1 MLNERQ
7 EYLEYSCELSQ
18 AEHGR
23 LEYAAFVNN
32 KLSGK
37 ARAELIVARH
47 FLEVFRGLP
56 LEEQIGR
63 ITAVLRLYASETACV
78 VPEGE
83 RGAHDGKE
91 TRYAE
96 EIRAQ
101 YPEIVDWLRRY
112 VQEFFIN
119 RVKDPINKK
128 EVKEQE
134 SKRKSAEQLL
144 QTTLNGANGFA
155 GKDYEDRIADAL
167 NQGFL
172 RRYYLCCKEDCDP
185 ERLWEKVLYRTDKHV
200 YRLADLKTEKRRKQ
214 KHQDAILK
222 LTAGYLLA
230 GGGVDR
236 AYCPVSMVDVVNWMT
251 DIHKVREIK
260 GRYEYQEESGKCFP
274 LFLSEQLPDLKET
287 MLCLDEGWLRAGG
300 WRIIEEADLERE
312 LAACPGMHFWSDL
325 GSGCYLAEGQWYS

>member
-32 KLSGK
+32 NLSGK

-56 LEEQIGR
+56 LEEQIER
-63 ITAVLRLYASETACV
+63 ITAVLRLYASETVCGAS
-78 VPEGE
+78 EGE
-83 RGAHDGKE
+83 SGAHDGKE
-91 TRYAE
+91 ARYAE
-96 EIRAQ
+96 EIREQ

-112 VQEFFIN
+112 VQEFFID
-119 RVKDPINKK
+119 RVKNPSNKK
-128 EVKEQE
+128 EAADQE
-134 SKRKSAEQLL
+134 NKRKSAEQLL
-144 QTTLNGANGFA
+144 QTTLNGANGSA
-155 GKDYEDRIADAL
+155 GKDYEDRIADAM

-185 ERLWEKVLYRTDKHV
+185 ERLWKNVLYRTKQSV
-200 YRLADLKTEKRRKQ
+200 CSLAESKAEKRR

-230 GGGVDR
+230 GGGADSTG
-236 AYCPVSMVDVVNWMT
+236 CPVSMVDVVNLMT
-251 DIHKVREIK
+251 DIHKVSVIK
-260 GRYEYQEESGKCFP
+260 GRYDYREESGKCFP
-274 LFLSEQLPDLKET
+274 LFFSKQLPNRKET
-287 MLCLDEGWLRAGG
+287 MLCLDEGWMQAGG

-312 LAACPGMHFWSDL
+312 LAVCPGMRFWADL
-325 GSGCYLAEGQWYS
+325 GSGCYLAEGQRYS